1 MEYLRW
7 ILLSIA
13 VVVVA
18 GVYLWSRS
26 KKQRTSY
33 YSPLDAANDAPS
45 FSAGKQHGKDWVDGV
60 GPVRVA
66 REDNDINEVLASI
79 KEDARPG
86 SKLARLRRETM
97 LRNVANQFAKTKVT
111 SNTADDDSAVDDSD
125 QSRDSNQSSNQTT
138 SDQAANRRT
147 AAVEDDLVALY
158 LVAQRGEQIK
168 GEQILSASYAVHLEF
183 GDKDIFHRKDNNGN
197 VLFSMASMQEPGY
210 FDVNNMH
217 NLRTRGIT
225 LFTQLSF
232 CEQPVRALDEML
244 VCAHSLA
251 SMLGV
256 QVCNA
261 DRKLLDEGYTLGLRA
276 KARQFAE

>member
-7 ILLSIA
+7 ILLVIA
-13 VVVVA
+13 IVIVA
-18 GVYLWSRS
+18 AVYIWSRS
-26 KKQRTSY
+26 RKHRTSY

-45 FSAGKQHGKDWVDGV
+45 FTASKQRTSDWVDGV

-66 REDNDINEVLASI
+66 RDDNDIGEVLASI

-86 SKLARLRRETM
+86 SKLARLRRESM
-97 LRNVANQFAKTKVT
+97 LRNVAKTESAKIRQED
-111 SNTADDDSAVDDSD
+111 A
-125 QSRDSNQSSNQTT
+125 
-138 SDQAANRRT
+138 QAEST
-147 AAVEDDLVALY
+147 AAESTAGSASEKPRAQPSEDDLVALY

-183 GDKDIFHRKDNNGN
+183 GDKEIFHRKAANGN
-197 VLFSMASMQEPGY
+197 VMFSMASMQEPGY
-210 FDVNNMH
+210 FDIDNMH
-217 NLRTRGIT
+217 NLKTRGIT

-232 CEQPVRALDEML
+232 CEKPVMALDEML

-261 DRKLLDEGYTLGLRA
+261 DRKLLDESYTLGLRA
-276 KARQFAE
+276 KARQLTEK

>member
-7 ILLSIA
+7 VLLVIA
-13 VVVVA
+13 IVIVA
-18 GVYLWSRS
+18 AVYIWSRS
-26 KKQRTSY
+26 RKQRSSY

-45 FSAGKQHGKDWVDGV
+45 ITASKQRPSDWVDGV

-66 REDNDINEVLASI
+66 RDDNDIGEVLASI

-97 LRNVANQFAKTKVT
+97 LRNVAKTESAKIRQED
-111 SNTADDDSAVDDSD
+111 A
-125 QSRDSNQSSNQTT
+125 
-138 SDQAANRRT
+138 QAESMVAEST
-147 AAVEDDLVALY
+147 AAESTATKSTAGSASGKPGTQPAEDDLVALY
-158 LVAQRGEQIK
+158 LVAQRGELIK

-183 GDKDIFHRKDNNGN
+183 GDKEIFHRKAANGE
-197 VLFSMASMQEPGY
+197 VMFSMASMQEPGY
-210 FDVNNMH
+210 FDIDNMH
-217 NLRTRGIT
+217 NLKTRGIT
-225 LFTQLSF
+225 LFMQLSF
-232 CEQPVRALDEML
+232 CEKPITALDEML

-261 DRKLLDEGYTLGLRA
+261 DRKLLDESYTLGLRA
-276 KARQFAE
+276 KARQFSE

>member
-7 ILLSIA
+7 ILLGIA
-13 VVVVA
+13 IIVVA
-18 GVYLWSRS
+18 GVYIWSRS
-26 KKQRTSY
+26 KKQRSRY

-45 FSAGKQHGKDWVDGV
+45 FSAAKSQVRDWVDGV

-66 REDNDINEVLASI
+66 REDNDVNEVLASI

-97 LRNVANQFAKTKVT
+97 LRNVANKYPKTNV
-111 SNTADDDSAVDDSD
+111 SANPVVNDE
-125 QSRDSNQSSNQTT
+125 TT
-138 SDQAANRRT
+138 
-147 AAVEDDLVALY
+147 AVEDTNPSASQPAPPSTTTTEDDLIALY
-158 LVAQRGEQIK
+158 LVAQRGEKIR
-168 GEQILSASYAVHLEF
+168 GEQILSACYAVQLEF
-183 GDKDIFHRKDNNGN
+183 GDKEIFHRKDKAGS

-217 NLRTRGIT
+217 NLKTRGIT

-232 CEQPVRALDEML
+232 CSQPVQALDEML

-261 DRKLLDEGYTLGLRA
+261 DRKLLDEAYTLGLRA
-276 KARQFAE
+276 KAKHLAE